1 MARPT
6 ADEIRSTPPVPPM
19 SIPAG
24 EERERR
30 SRRPTA
36 AELHGSSAPPKFEP
50 AVPGGKPAEESPAVR
65 KSRQELEMAQN
76 AERAEKLKADRQARI
91 DAYAKRL
98 EEAKAY
104 AVANM
109 FNGVGDTPIFRDLS
123 RVSFLNKVE
132 FDSLLP
138 STAVIDHANTTQW
151 AGTVLLSDGRFVYVV
166 RPPEIRSSSFY
177 VPISSCQSL
186 HPMKPGE

>member
-1 MARPT
+1 
-6 ADEIRSTPPVPPM
+6 
-19 SIPAG
+19 
-24 EERERR
+24 
-30 SRRPTA
+30 
-36 AELHGSSAPPKFEP
+36 
-50 AVPGGKPAEESPAVR
+50 
-65 KSRQELEMAQN
+65 MAQN
-76 AERAEKLKADRQARI
+76 AERAEKLKTDRQARI
-91 DAYAKRL
+91 DSYAKRL

-104 AVANM
+104 AVANLVT
-109 FNGVGDTPIFRDLS
+109 GWTETIIFRDLS

-138 STAVIDHANTTQW
+138 GTAVIDHANTTQW
-151 AGTVLLSDGRFVYVV
+151 AGTVLLSDGRFVYIV